1 MKTQYKIN
9 PIYFST
15 KSNLCR
21 GFTLIE
27 LLVVIIIIGILAAIC
42 LPSYLNQTVKARQAE
57 AKNTVGAVNS
67 SQTAFRVANPRFANS
82 ISELA
87 VGLPEDTANYTY
99 ITTSTVD
106 FSQTTAQA
114 KNTALKGYS
123 GASERYADS
132 NENSMISSVLCEAS
146 TPGLLLPNVP
156 SPNSPPDC
164 ATVGMVTVGR

>member
-1 MKTQYKIN
+1 MQLKLRFKLIQY
-9 PIYFST
+9 FLT
-15 KSNLCR
+15 KDR
-21 GFTLIE
+21 IKGFTLIE
-27 LLVVIIIIGILAAIC
+27 LLVVIIIIAILAGIA
-42 LPSYLNQTVKARQAE
+42 LPSFLNQTVKARQAE

-87 VGLPEDTANYTY
+87 LGLPEDTVNYIYETDS
-99 ITTSTVD
+99 TSD

-132 NENSMISSVLCEAS
+132 NENSIISSVLCEAS
-146 TPGLLLPNVP
+146 LPGI
-156 SPNSPPDC
+156 SPPDVPAPSAPPDC
-164 ATVGMVTVGR
+164 TTVGMVTVGR

>member
-9 PIYFST
+9 PIHFST
-15 KSNLCR
+15 KNNLYR

-27 LLVVIIIIGILAAIC
+27 LLVVIIIIGILAAIF

-99 ITTSTVD
+99 KTESTFD

-123 GASERYADS
+123 GASERYADN
-132 NENSMISSVLCEAS
+132 NENSIISSVLCEAS
-146 TPGLLLPNVP
+146 LPGIALPDVP
-156 SPNSPPDC
+156 APSAPPDC
-164 ATVGMVTVGR
+164 TTVGMITVGR

>member
-1 MKTQYKIN
+1 MQLKFKIN
-9 PIYFST
+9 LIQCCFH
-15 KSNLCR
+15 KSR
-21 GFTLIE
+21 IQGFTLVE
-27 LLVVIIIIGILAAIC
+27 LLVVIIIIATLAAIA
-42 LPSYLNQTVKARQAE
+42 LPNFLNQTVKARQAE

-67 SQTAFRVANPRFANS
+67 SQTAFRVVNPRFANS
-82 ISELA
+82 MSELA
-87 VGLPEDTANYTY
+87 LGLPEDTANYIYETDS
-99 ITTSTVD
+99 TSD

-146 TPGLLLPNVP
+146 TPGLSPPNVP

>member
-1 MKTQYKIN
+1 MKLKYKLN
-9 PIYFST
+9 SMHFVT
-15 KSNLCR
+15 KNNLSK
-21 GFTLIE
+21 GFTLVEI
-27 LLVVIIIIGILAAIC
+27 LVVIIIIGVLTAIA
-42 LPSYLNQTVKARQAE
+42 LPNFLNQTVKAKQAE

-82 ISELA
+82 MSELA
-87 VGLPEDTANYTY
+87 LGLPEDTANYIYKTE
-99 ITTSTVD
+99 STLD

-146 TPGLLLPNVP
+146 VPGISPPDVP

-164 ATVGMVTVGR
+164 ATVGMVTIGR